1 MKINVLHLCAWR
13 MAIFKLDVV
22 ADWGISLLRTQIIS
36 YCWYYELQIKKFT
49 YEISAYDTLE
59 KSAGFLNIDFNQSS
73 FWLNNNLTI
82 IDYFIFQ
89 TCKCVYW
96 SWKKPVS
103 NFSNFG

>member
-22 ADWGISLLRTQIIS
+22 ADWGISLSRTQLIS

-82 IDYFIFQ
+82 IDYFI
-89 TCKCVYW
+89 YPA
-96 SWKKPVS
+96 KKETHHLEIR
-103 NFSNFG
+103 

>member
-1 MKINVLHLCAWR
+1 MALKINVLHLCAWR
-13 MAIFKLDVV
+13 NEMPYSYNWTVV
-22 ADWGISLLRTQIIS
+22 ADWGISLLRTQLIS

-89 TCKCVYW
+89 TCKCVY
-96 SWKKPVS
+96 
-103 NFSNFG
+103 